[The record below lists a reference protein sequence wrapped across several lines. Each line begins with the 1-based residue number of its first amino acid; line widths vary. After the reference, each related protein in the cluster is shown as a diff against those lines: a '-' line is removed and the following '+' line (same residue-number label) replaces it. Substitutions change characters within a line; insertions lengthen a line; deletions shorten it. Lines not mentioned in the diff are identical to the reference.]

1 MQLSILLM
9 ILSVVALLPLA
20 MAVFTRWHID
30 GLRFGDVSATSTFRA
45 GTYYA
50 LFFKLIFS
58 SLGFLI
64 AFSVVVGLIAFL
76 FAFLFRGALAELETL
91 SLASISVGLL
101 TVIGY
106 LIALLGIGVLNRYFL
121 GRGLW
126 AAIVTSTTIANLQS
140 VDAVVAAGQ
149 PAGVLGEGLADALDF
164 NVGI

>member
-1 MQLSILLM
+1 M
-9 ILSVVALLPLA
+9 
-20 MAVFTRWHID
+20 
-30 GLRFGDVSATSTFRA
+30 
-45 GTYYA
+45 
-50 LFFKLIFS
+50 
-58 SLGFLI
+58 
-64 AFSVVVGLIAFL
+64 
-76 FAFLFRGALAELETL
+76 
-91 SLASISVGLL
+91 ASISVGLL